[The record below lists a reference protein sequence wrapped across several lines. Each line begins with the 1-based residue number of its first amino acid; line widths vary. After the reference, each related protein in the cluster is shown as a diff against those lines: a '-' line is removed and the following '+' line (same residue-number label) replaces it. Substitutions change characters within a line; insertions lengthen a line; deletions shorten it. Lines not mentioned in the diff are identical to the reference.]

1 MARTLNVESHAVRR
15 EVFVDAAQRLIQ
27 SRGYEQMSIGDLLAD
42 LDASR
47 GAFYHYFESKSALL
61 DAVVDRMIDGAIA
74 SVSPIV
80 ADPSR
85 PATQKL
91 GDVFAGIGRF
101 KSERNELLR
110 GLLEIWL
117 ADENAIVRDKL
128 RRRGVARLAPLLKAI
143 VEQGVAEGE
152 FTSSSPAHA
161 ARVLVSLLQAVNEV
175 ALELYFDRLAGE
187 VTLEDVERVFG
198 AYAEAFERILGARPG
213 SLAFTD
219 AATIRQ
225 WYG

>member
-15 EVFVDAAQRLIQ
+15 DAFIDAAERLIQ
-27 SRGYEQMSIGDLLAD
+27 VKAYEQMSIGDILAE

-61 DAVVDRMIDGAIA
+61 DAVVDRMVDGAIA
-74 SVSPIV
+74 AVSPIV
-80 ADPSR
+80 DDPTRS
-85 PATQKL
+85 ATQKL
-91 GDVFAGIGRF
+91 IDVFAGIGRF
-101 KSERNELLR
+101 KGERTELLR

-117 ADENAIVRDKL
+117 ADENALVRDKL
-128 RRRGVARLAPLLKAI
+128 RRRGVARLAPLLAAI

-152 FTSSSPAHA
+152 FTSSSPGHV

-187 VTLEDVERVFG
+187 VSLEDVERMFA